1 MSSPNLG
8 SGPTTLADLPNELVF
23 IILEELDL
31 EEIISVACL
40 CRRLN
45 YVALSYHIHRA
56 MEPNK
61 TATAFQVAI
70 STLWY
75 SLSHTR
81 GELSTLSFGALD
93 AGCRLSFSL
102 LKVIRLWLVMS
113 PPIKDVTCMFSND
126 FAQEAEQ
133 VTRYFGTCPELD
145 DITLKFLSIRLGSV
159 EETQKQRNRATL
171 EKLLHSLGRMA
182 AGPLSRSLTLM
193 ETWS

>member
-8 SGPTTLADLPNELVF
+8 SGPTTLADFPNELVF

-31 EEIISVACL
+31 EGIISVACL

-56 MEPNK
+56 IEPNK
-61 TATAFQVAI
+61 AATAFQVAVN
-70 STLWY
+70 TLWR
-75 SLSHTR
+75 SLSHTH
-81 GELSTLSFGALD
+81 GELSTLVFRTLD
-93 AGCRLSFSL
+93 AGYPLSFSS

-113 PPIKDVTCMFSND
+113 PPIKDVTCIFSND

-145 DITLKFLSIRLGSV
+145 DITQVFVDTFGIFSRRDAKA
-159 EETQKQRNRATL
+159 EEPYYF
-171 EKLLHSLGRMA
+171 G
-182 AGPLSRSLTLM
+182 
-193 ETWS
+193 ETSS